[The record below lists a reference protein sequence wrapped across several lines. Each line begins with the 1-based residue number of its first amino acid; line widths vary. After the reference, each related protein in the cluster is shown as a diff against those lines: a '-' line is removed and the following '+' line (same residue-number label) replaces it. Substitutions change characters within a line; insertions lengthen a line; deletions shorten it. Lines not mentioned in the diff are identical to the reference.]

1 MSGNP
6 FPAIHASRAEHHI
19 FERCTEA
26 AQGVTRVNV
35 AEKAPLL
42 VQYWMPRL
50 KAVEAWAVGP
60 PWILISSG
68 GFSPGGS
75 WKS

>member
-1 MSGNP
+1 M
-6 FPAIHASRAEHHI
+6 RAV
-19 FERCTEA
+19 
-26 AQGVTRVNV
+26 G
-35 AEKAPLL
+35 APLL

-50 KAVEAWAVGP
+50 KAVEACDVGP

-75 WKS
+75 WKSCNAIAAENVIQGAGQLY

>member
-1 MSGNP
+1 MWAVG
-6 FPAIHASRAEHHI
+6 
-19 FERCTEA
+19 
-26 AQGVTRVNV
+26 
-35 AEKAPLL
+35 APLL

-50 KAVEAWAVGP
+50 KAVEACDVGP

-75 WKS
+75 WKSCNVVAASNVD